1 MKGLFLV
8 RGRGE
13 GTEEMIWSGYDIRKW
28 LLLLRSYLIYVC
40 HSVSFRHPKP
50 RLYSVNSPL
59 HLWPLG
65 LSLLLLIS
73 LEYDASR
80 HSESSASLSI
90 PALSSVLL
98 SRTNN
103 FIRRAPPYAVF
114 PQATAVANK
123 AAVSSTE
130 PKFLPLPLIS
140 VNYLPK
146 LPCVLY
152 HQGRKP
158 FEALISWAKLGEI
171 GMQWG
176 DWWGH
181 FSERRDREK
190 ALENMPLK
198 VTAIL
203 RVE

>member
-114 PQATAVANK
+114 PQATAVTNK

-140 VNYLPK
+140 VNYLPN

-158 FEALISWAKLGEI
+158 IWSSHFLGQT
-171 GMQWG
+171 GR
-176 DWWGH
+176 DWHAVGWLMGS
-181 FSERRDREK
+181 FLRE
-190 ALENMPLK
+190 
-198 VTAIL
+198 T
-203 RVE
+203 R